1 MAIDHK
7 QRQQVIEFG
16 PETDLDELLD
26 RADRAP
32 VTIERDGV
40 RYQIARDPGDVW
52 AYHDPV
58 RAREALED
66 LRGTLAGS
74 GIDAEEW
81 KREIR
86 WMRGHDDDP
95 PAGIRSTRGYDD
107 DPAG

>member
-7 QRQQVIEFG
+7 QRQLVVELG
-16 PETDLDELLD
+16 PETDLGEILD

-32 VTIERDGV
+32 VIVERDGV
-40 RYQIARDPGDVW
+40 RYQIARDPRDIW

-58 RAREALED
+58 RAGEALEE
-66 LRGTLAGS
+66 LRGALAGS
-74 GIDAEEW
+74 GIDVEEW

-95 PAGIRSTRGYDD
+95 PAGIRSMPGHDD
-107 DPAG
+107 EPAG